1 MRYLLWAGK
10 LGLMLFW
17 LALLNTWM
25 APIAKPFGLLLGGLS
40 VAILLAHLLNI
51 ALLDR
56 QLQGRNVWLERLQL
70 LVFGAFQQPRMRVVD
85 VGAIVQPS
93 EGRAGGGQA
102 D

>member
-25 APIAKPFGLLLGGLS
+25 VPIAKPFGLLLGGLS
-40 VAILLAHLLNI
+40 VAILMAHLMNI
-51 ALLDR
+51 ALLER

-70 LVFGAFQQPRMRVVD
+70 LVFGAFHRPCMVAADAEEKPQS
-85 VGAIVQPS
+85 S
-93 EGRAGGGQA
+93 EARAGGGQA